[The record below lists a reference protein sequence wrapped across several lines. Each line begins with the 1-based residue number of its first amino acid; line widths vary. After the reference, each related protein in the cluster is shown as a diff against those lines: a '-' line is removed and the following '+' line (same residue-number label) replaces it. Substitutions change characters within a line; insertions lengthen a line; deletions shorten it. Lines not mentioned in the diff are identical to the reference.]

1 MVSGGCFRGWAG
13 DPIPAAGYE
22 SVSFHIAW
30 NAMANNM
37 TMWVGQTWDCE
48 KWLREN
54 WKNPQMISSSIFGE
68 SFSICKLSG
77 CHLGLSKIRHR
88 YPQILYFTHPSC
100 RLGAPYVWRKPFG
113 DRYACLIKLFK
124 DMIAS
129 GFTVRYGKIII
140 YTRYVNC
147 DCNLLE
153 GIPMTIPYA
162 IPIKSPLLM
171 VKSQA
176 MLVQQQFML
185 VKSVI

>member
-1 MVSGGCFRGWAG
+1 MSRSVFTSRETPWPTTWQCGLVKLGIAKNGSGKTGR
-13 DPIPAAGYE
+13 
-22 SVSFHIAW
+22 
-30 NAMANNM
+30 
-37 TMWVGQTWDCE
+37 
-48 KWLREN
+48 
-54 WKNPQMISSSIFGE
+54 NPEMISSRIFGE

-100 RLGAPYVWRKPFG
+100 HLGAPYVWRTPFG

-124 DMIAS
+124 DMVAS

-140 YTRYVNC
+140 YTRYINC

-153 GIPMTIPYA
+153 GIAMTIPYV